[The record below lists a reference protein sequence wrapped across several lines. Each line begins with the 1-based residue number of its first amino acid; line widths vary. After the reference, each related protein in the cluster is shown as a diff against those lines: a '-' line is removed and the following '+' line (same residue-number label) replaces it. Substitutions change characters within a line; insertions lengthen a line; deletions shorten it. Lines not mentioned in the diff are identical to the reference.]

1 MKDEKETCLIC
12 SQVYFAKDTR
22 DHQCPD
28 LGCMDCDFVTDDPKV
43 FEAHYC
49 PKYISKEQL
58 AKVISILDEQKKEA
72 K

>member
-1 MKDEKETCLIC
+1 MESATCLIC
-12 SQVYFAKDTR
+12 SQDYFAKDEK
-22 DHQCPD
+22 DHQCPEIF
-28 LGCMDCDFVTDDPKV
+28 CMDCEFFTDDPKE